1 MSERKGKI
9 IKNKHKSNPYIKLF
23 FSGAAGTGLFFF
35 LIAAFSLIVM
45 KLNLTESL
53 FMPAGLIFG
62 VLSGFLAGYTSVIP
76 FGEKGLIY
84 GSAGGAVCAVL
95 CGTTAFA
102 VNGGKAGTGIFLLGS
117 IILISSIGGGIIS
130 SGKKRKRK

>member
-9 IKNKHKSNPYIKLF
+9 TKNKQKSNPYIKLF
-23 FSGAAGTGLFFF
+23 FSGAAGTGLFYL
-35 LIAAFSLIVM
+35 LIAVFSLIAM
-45 KLNLTESL
+45 KLNLSESL
-53 FMPAGLIFG
+53 FMPTGLIFG

-95 CGTTAFA
+95 CGTVAFA
-102 VNGGKAGTGIFLLGS
+102 VNGGNAGTGIFLLS
-117 IILISSIGGGIIS
+117 AIILISSAGGGIIS